1 MDQLLSPELC
11 NPSRCPASSRA
22 DTHAPTRNQRRRRL
36 PSLRHRQGRHY
47 QPCTL
52 HRRGFYSCS
61 FTPSKG
67 VQRVRGGTSP
77 AASRKNCDGS
87 TGMALGARVGC
98 TRAPTSYEKHVHRAR
113 STRAAV
119 LQPPLTR
126 ISFAAQASGASD
138 DKYYYDTDDA
148 SNFYMEL
155 WGLRTSRML
164 THTRARFR
172 RAQGVAAAARAPPAC
187 CVPCVRSRPLSL
199 FLLPHRV
206 VELRACQVRPSVRV
220 VRVVARCAC
229 TPPAR
234 VVCPS
239 FL

>member
-1 MDQLLSPELC
+1 MICAPAPVRKTWTNKSPEFC

-22 DTHAPTRNQRRRRL
+22 GTHAPTRNQRRRRL

-67 VQRVRGGTSP
+67 VQRVRGGT
-77 AASRKNCDGS
+77 SRKNCDGS

-172 RAQGVAAAARAPPAC
+172 RAQTPAQASTQTRGWGDAYARA
-187 CVPCVRSRPLSL
+187 LT
-199 FLLPHRV
+199 
-206 VELRACQVRPSVRV
+206 
-220 VRVVARCAC
+220 CAC
-229 TPPAR
+229 ARLCRRCSPAR
-234 VVCPS
+234 GNLP
-239 FL
+239 

>member
-1 MDQLLSPELC
+1 MQPLALPRLLARGHARPHPQSATSAPPQPAPPPRPPL
-11 NPSRCPASSRA
+11 SAMHASSPRFLQLQLYTELGGCNA
-22 DTHAPTRNQRRRRL
+22 
-36 PSLRHRQGRHY
+36 Y
-47 QPCTL
+47 
-52 HRRGFYSCS
+52 
-61 FTPSKG
+61 
-67 VQRVRGGTSP
+67 GGTSP
-77 AASRKNCDGS
+77 ETSRKNCDGS

-172 RAQGVAAAARAPPAC
+172 RAQTPAQASTQTRGWGDAYARA
-187 CVPCVRSRPLSL
+187 LT
-199 FLLPHRV
+199 
-206 VELRACQVRPSVRV
+206 
-220 VRVVARCAC
+220 CAC
-229 TPPAR
+229 ARLCRRCSPAR
-234 VVCPS
+234 GNLP
-239 FL
+239 